1 MNTVHEPSRS
11 RFKLYST
18 LLYQMQT
25 PAGLQIRSLGK
36 WLEPRYII
44 GAKALDQ

>member
-1 MNTVHEPSRS
+1 MNTVHEPSQS

-18 LLYQMQT
+18 LLYQIET
-25 PAGLQIRSLGK
+25 PKGSKVRSLGK